1 TARLER
7 TINAWR
13 DGSSGHGFQ
22 FLTGHR
28 TSGVLRTY
36 DVHFYANVRTGVQ
49 RSLGLNAY
57 GVTVEDLLNSSQA
70 LAFVRDFFRRGVNNR
85 CFDAQSFSGEGL
97 DFLTESYGVRT
108 TGFHE
113 FHFLRG
119 ESRCYVNQHVALAV
133 EQLLG
138 FGVDGQNGA
147 GLNRVLFFQ
156 YCVAVG
162 VTDDVRSEEHTSE

>member
-1 TARLER
+1 
-7 TINAWR
+7 
-13 DGSSGHGFQ
+13 GSSQGCQ

-28 TSGVLRTY
+28 TSGVRRTY
-36 DVHFYANVRTGVQ
+36 DVECNAEDRSSEERGVGV
-49 RSLGLNAY
+49 SAY
-57 GVTVEDLLNSSQA
+57 GVKVEDVMISSQA
-70 LAFVRDFFRRGVNNR
+70 LSSGRDCFIRGVIYR
-85 CFDAQSFSGEGL
+85 SVVAKSFSSEGL

-113 FHFLRG
+113 FHFLWS
-119 ESRCYVNQHVALAV
+119 ESRGYVNQHVALAV

-156 YCVAVG
+156 YCVAIG
-162 VTDDVRSEEHTSE
+162 VTDDVAVFVFF